1 MAPLEEASN
10 LRSITSVPEQSFN
23 PRKCVYYQ
31 LALLSR
37 QIDTGKLS
45 AKIEWVYV
53 SQKTYIRGSLRGHN
67 YGEVILSVQIKL
79 IFRHVRD

>member
-1 MAPLEEASN
+1 M
-10 LRSITSVPEQSFN
+10 
-23 PRKCVYYQ
+23 CVLPVGTTLTANRYG
-31 LALLSR
+31 
-37 QIDTGKLS
+37 IVS

-53 SQKTYIRGSLRGHN
+53 SQKHIFEARGHN

>member
-1 MAPLEEASN
+1 M
-10 LRSITSVPEQSFN
+10 
-23 PRKCVYYQ
+23 YYQ
-31 LALLSR
+31 LALLSQ
-37 QIDTGKLS
+37 QIDTGKVI

-53 SQKTYIRGSLRGHN
+53 SQKHIFEARGHN